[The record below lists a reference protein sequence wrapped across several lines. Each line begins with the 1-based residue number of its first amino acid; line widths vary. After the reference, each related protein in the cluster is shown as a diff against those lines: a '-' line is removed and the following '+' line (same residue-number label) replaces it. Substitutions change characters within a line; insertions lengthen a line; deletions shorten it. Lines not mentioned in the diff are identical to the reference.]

1 MAQLFFYRLLYAI
14 KLADYKLS
22 MKIDKAIINWRLRG
36 HHAQAIDLSKIKSI
50 LLVRN
55 DGIGDM
61 VITTPMIRALAQN
74 GYQVSVMSQ
83 KSCLPIIE
91 NNPYVAET
99 FIWND
104 NFSHAQVQ
112 ELEKTI
118 QTRQFDLLIDMRYPV
133 YFKHRPHRI
142 MLCHYLGA
150 KYKMGWN
157 KSGLG
162 VYDVSIN
169 HYTRRGHY
177 ITLVNKFLEFL
188 DIHNADLYYEF
199 FIDTPIEE
207 RAKAYIEELRQQNGG
222 PIIILNPYTGHSRRD
237 MTTQQISE
245 STKQIFA
252 LHPNA
257 RIITIGLRERIE
269 KLIKELNHEQIS
281 YYPSKSIIDIIPLI
295 KYADLVISPDTSII
309 HVVSAYQ
316 KPLVA
321 LYASGRRT
329 PPELITEKTKIKERY
344 HELVDYARA
353 LFFDKPNI
361 DNGIRPIGKLL
372 LVENSFGPNN
382 PNAIQLMNYNHRL
395 GEIAPQEI
403 AKATHKLL
411 VKT

>member
-1 MAQLFFYRLLYAI
+1 MAKLFFYRLLYGI
-14 KLADYKLS
+14 KLADYRLS
-22 MKIDKAIINWRLRG
+22 MKIDKAIINWRLRN
-36 HHAQAIDLSKIKSI
+36 HKTKTIPISDIKSI

-61 VITTPMIRALAQN
+61 VITTPMIRALAQK

-83 KSCLPIIE
+83 KSCLPIIH
-91 NNPYVAET
+91 NNPYITET
-99 FIWND
+99 FIWDD
-104 NFSHAQVQ
+104 NFSHSQVQ
-112 ELEKTI
+112 QLEQTI
-118 QTRQFDLLIDMRYPV
+118 QSRQFDLLIDMRYPV

-150 KYKMGWN
+150 KYKIGWN

-162 VYDVSIN
+162 VYDISIN
-169 HYTRRGHY
+169 HYTRRNHY

-188 DIHNADLYYEF
+188 NIHNADLRYEF
-199 FIDTPIEE
+199 FIDPQIEKH
-207 RAKAYIEELRQQNGG
+207 AQTHIQELRQQGAA
-222 PIIILNPYTGHSRRD
+222 PIIILNPYTGHTRRD
-237 MTTQQISE
+237 MTTQQICE
-245 STKQIFA
+245 SAQQIFA

-257 RIITIGLRERIE
+257 RIIAIGLQERIE
-269 KLIKELNHEQIS
+269 KLIQELNHKHIT
-281 YYPSKSIIDIIPLI
+281 YFPSKSIIDIIPLI

-309 HVVSAYQ
+309 HIVSAYQ

-329 PPELITEKTKIKERY
+329 PPEFTTEKTKIKERY

-361 DNGIRPIGKLL
+361 DNGIRPMGKLL

-382 PNAIQLMNYNHRL
+382 PHAIQLMNYNHRL
-395 GEIAPQEI
+395 SEITPQKI
-403 AKATHKLL
+403 AQATHQLL
-411 VKT
+411 EKI